1 MGGVSQK
8 MILGD
13 MGEGGDQRKSDRVT
27 IHSMGGGPLKTFS
40 IIRGMTLI
48 NGFKIYFIYECI
60 PKKF

>member
-1 MGGVSQK
+1 